1 MKTVNIC
8 GIPHEIRYKHTI
20 AEEDEGVV
28 NGLIELSKCRITLKK
43 GMTKEFEAET
53 LFHEMIHGVLHH
65 IGRYE
70 LAEDEEFVQGLANGL
85 ANSNFYVKVSEED
98 NGSKT

>member
-8 GIPHEIRYKHTI
+8 GIPHTIRYKHTI

-43 GMTKEFEAET
+43 GMTKKFEKET
-53 LFHEMIHGVLHH
+53 LIHEMIHGVLHH

-85 ANSNFYVKVSEED
+85 INSDFDVNVRDLK
-98 NGSKT
+98 

>member
-8 GIPHEIRYKHTI
+8 GIPHEIRYKNVI

-43 GMTKEFEAET
+43 GMTKKFEQET
-53 LFHEMIHGVLHH
+53 LIHEMIHGVLHH

-85 ANSNFYVKVSEED
+85 YNSGFRVNKGD
-98 NGSKT
+98 K

>member
-8 GIPHEIRYKHTI
+8 GIPHKIRYKHTI
-20 AEEDEGVV
+20 AEDDEGVV
-28 NGLIELSKCRITLKK
+28 NGLIELSKCKITLKK
-43 GMTKEFEAET
+43 GMTKKFEKET
-53 LFHEMIHGVLHH
+53 LIHEMIHGVLHH

-85 ANSNFYVKVSEED
+85 ANSDFM
-98 NGSKT
+98 